1 MQWWFVGA
9 AALAGCFIAVQAAA
23 NSAFRAS
30 LDSPWYAAFFF
41 NYRNNGVR
49 CIVPDLPSPSPSH
62 RWNPSHHSMVELDR
76 GSPRRRLC
84 AFWHPSCTTPWYRDF
99 PCSSRRRP
107 TNVRVTHRSFR
118 PDGHQPA
125 LYLIRKTS
133 RRRFGR
139 QWRTSSEISLRRNS
153 EPTY

>member
-30 LDSPWYAAFFF
+30 LDSPWYAAFFSITGTMVCAVLF
-41 NYRNNGVR
+41 LICLRPPLPTSGILRTTQWWNWIGGPLGAAFVLSGTLL
-49 CIVPDLPSPSPSH
+49 VP
-62 RWNPSHHSMVELDR
+62 
-76 GSPRRRLC
+76 RLGT
-84 AFWHPSCTTPWYRDF
+84 ATFLAAAVAGQLT
-99 PCSSRRRP
+99 
-107 TNVRVTHRSFR
+107 RVSHRSFR
-118 PDGHQPA
+118 PNEHQPA
-125 LYLIRKTS
+125 LYLIRKAS